1 MTRRRGF
8 VSPARA
14 GKMLD
19 IHRNTAYEWAKKSAA
34 GEDSRFKDVER
45 HPITGYLSIP
55 ISEVDR
61 VKGSDGEPE

>member
-1 MTRRRGF
+1 
-8 VSPARA
+8 
-14 GKMLD
+14 MLD